1 MQENASVFENL
12 RKYMPGQDQQG
23 IVTLGMIYEWEA
35 LWNKEATE
43 EQVALDERREYIDEV
58 MIEITQKLK
67 RKHQLDSMGDFKI
80 LGWEDNSALLQYPKL
95 TGDKDALRNIG
106 TLLLKTGVVEQLSVF
121 VDGVMLDVFDT
132 NQR

>member
-1 MQENASVFENL
+1 MQEQASVFENL
-12 RKYMPGQDQQG
+12 RKYMPGEDQKG
-23 IVTLGMIYEWEA
+23 VVTLGMIYEWEA
-35 LWNKEATE
+35 LWNKEATV
-43 EQVALDERREYIDEV
+43 EQVALEERREYIDEV

-95 TGDKDALRNIG
+95 TNDKEALRNIG

-132 NQR
+132 QQR